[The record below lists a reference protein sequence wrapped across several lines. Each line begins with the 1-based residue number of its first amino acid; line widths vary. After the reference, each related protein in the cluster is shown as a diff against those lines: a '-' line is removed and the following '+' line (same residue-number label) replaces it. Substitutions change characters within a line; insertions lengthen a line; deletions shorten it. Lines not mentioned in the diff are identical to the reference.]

1 MTADALMGGFIYTM
15 VVIFVSL
22 VLLLVI
28 TTFGLLGVLVFGGLI
43 GLFLLFTYRIGR
55 KTLWHRHR

>member
-28 TTFGLLGVLVFGGLI
+28 